1 VILTRRYLLYIVMT
15 ITCGLAIYLFLLTE
29 TGHNHEVRPISGLTW
44 ESYRSDCG
52 FDAFVNSPM
61 KAIGKFDR
69 IYQNQGV
76 SWDGYVIRVS
86 LSEEDAMNF
95 AYHSSSIMIKMDPED
110 QNGGHGADLGLSL
123 SERVLTQYKGV
134 IDNLHRGDH
143 IRFNATI
150 LSMGD
155 TSHLHHLHAF
165 AFEKLPGH
173 KDVEAHIH

>member
-1 VILTRRYLLYIVMT
+1 
-15 ITCGLAIYLFLLTE
+15 
-29 TGHNHEVRPISGLTW
+29 
-44 ESYRSDCG
+44 
-52 FDAFVNSPM
+52 M

-69 IYQNQGV
+69 VYQNQGV

-110 QNGGHGADLGLSL
+110 QTNGHGADLGLSL

-155 TSHLHHLHAF
+155 TAHLHHLHAF

-173 KDVEAHIH
+173 KDVEAHIHSSGRYKFRSVSHSEEETSQYKQNDDDQNGNNQD